1 MKKYAYLYNCYITL
15 NGKRTDLAIDD
26 FLDKIIPLSAQNRQ
40 RTIKG
45 IDYISKAM
53 MPEINSSKS
62 RNRQI
67 GFGKYRDH
75 KPYEAKKG
83 TDLAE
88 LIKKDILEM
97 SSALFVPTQK
107 LLIVEYNHYGPRI
120 NSIAQYLSSFLP
132 KNANNTWDIEI
143 LPVETNLGWA
153 DIAKSD
159 DIRQIEIKLDIA
171 GKSKH
176 FISKMNKPQSLLGK
190 LIRETVET
198 HSQFG
203 ANTAKLSFGNGRKK
217 VGIQSEQLLSLLEL
231 LAYEESEL
239 FETVK
244 IKYKSD
250 STGRM
255 EEVDLKHD
263 GVKSMF
269 LKNVDKNNNWEY
281 ICDEIS
287 NEYYEDREPASSNFS
302 KHAPFKSIKFPG
314 III

>member
-1 MKKYAYLYNCYITL
+1 MQKFAYLYNCYITL
-15 NGKRTDLAIDD
+15 NGKRTDIALDD
-26 FLDKIIPLSAQNRQ
+26 FLDKIIPLDAIKRQ
-40 RTIKG
+40 KKIKG
-45 IDYISKAM
+45 VDYISKGM

-75 KPYEAKKG
+75 KPYEAEKG
-83 TDLAE
+83 TDFAE

-97 SSALFVPTQK
+97 CSALFIPQQK
-107 LLIVEYNHYGPRI
+107 LLVVEYNHYGPRI

-132 KNANNTWDIEI
+132 KNDNDLWDIEI
-143 LPVETNLGWA
+143 LPVETDLGWS
-153 DIAKSD
+153 DLAKSN
-159 DIRQIEIKLDIA
+159 DIRKIEIKLDIA

-176 FISKMNKPQSLLGK
+176 FISKKNAPKSLLMN
-190 LIRETVET
+190 LIQETVKT

-203 ANTAKLSFGNGRKK
+203 ANTAQLCFGNGRKK
-217 VGIQSEQLLSLLEL
+217 VGIQAEHLLSLLEL

-244 IKYKSD
+244 VKYKST

-263 GVKSMF
+263 GVKSII
-269 LKNVDKNNNWEY
+269 LNNVDKNNNWEY
-281 ICDEIS
+281 ICNEIS
-287 NEYYEDREPASSNFS
+287 NEYYVEKEPASSNFS
-302 KHAPFKSIKFPG
+302 KHAPFKSTKFPD